1 MSKCK
6 NMKMRKYITPSVE
19 MQPVQALGQIL
30 NTSTETK
37 TGGDQDRGR
46 APKRSDAS
54 PSYLI

>member
-37 TGGDQDRGR
+37 TGGDQGRGR

-54 PSYLI
+54 PF